1 MNGTEKS
8 TIFFRS
14 SVIVISHTAR
24 SATCGHCR
32 ILLSFKLFFYLI
44 ISQKY
49 QYYPVSILVVFL
61 LHNSIISLN
70 VSTKVEWLLS
80 QYIITD
86 LFSILL
92 FSILGFKQGFG
103 WIGNGKHNQLDP
115 FEVNFTCVSQFCF
128 RTSQF
133 YF

>member
-1 MNGTEKS
+1 MVLKNPPFSFVLLLLLYHTLQGRLPVD
-8 TIFFRS
+8 I
-14 SVIVISHTAR
+14 IVFYYHLN
-24 SATCGHCR
+24 C
-32 ILLSFKLFFYLI
+32 FFYLV

-80 QYIITD
+80 QYRITD

-128 RTSQF
+128 RTCQF